1 MALTKEQG
9 EEMVRLAR
17 ATVDAFVRGEDIAG
31 AYTVSD
37 AFLRE
42 PRGTFVTIKRRDGEL
57 RGCIGFTQPI
67 MELGEAIREAAMRAA
82 AYDPRFPKVEPS
94 ELDDLLVEVS
104 ALTKPER
111 IESDSPKDLPKH
123 VRVGTDGLIVSSRVT
138 SGLLLPQVATEYHFS
153 PEDFLVQTCLK
164 AGLPPDAW
172 LTRDVVVQK
181 FQAEVFSESS
191 PRGKVKRELD

>member
-1 MALTKEQG
+1 MALTGEQG

-31 AYTVSD
+31 AYAPTGD
-37 AFLRE
+37 FLQE
-42 PRGTFVTIKRRDGEL
+42 SRGAFVTLKRQDGEL

-67 MELGEAIREAAMRAA
+67 MQLGEAIREAAIRAA

-94 ELDDLLVEVS
+94 ELEGLLVEVS
-104 ALTKPER
+104 ALTRPER
-111 IESDSPKDLPKH
+111 IAVKSPKELPKH
-123 VRVGTDGLIVSSRVT
+123 VRIGVDGLIVSSLVT
-138 SGLLLPQVATEYHFS
+138 SGLLLPQVATEYKLS
-153 PEDFLVQTCLK
+153 AEDFLVQTCLK

-172 LTRDVVVQK
+172 LTDKVKVER
-181 FQAEVFSESS
+181 FQAEVFSETS